1 MGEYTERKLSDEI
14 REVQREHLVEGA
26 VPIRLMKN
34 YYVGGKNKHVKYAI
48 RMATGLP
55 PSLLGYLQVDT
66 QGRLML
72 ALVADNLTAEDHATT
87 MSPIEMQSVRAAVL
101 AALMHRRS

>member
-14 REVQREHLVEGA
+14 HEVQREHLVEGA

-34 YYVGGKNKHVKYAI
+34 YYGSGKNRHVKYAI

-55 PSLLGYLQVDT
+55 PSLLGYLRVNTKGQ
-66 QGRLML
+66 LML
-72 ALVADNLTAEDHATT
+72 SLPEVFVPFEVY
-87 MSPIEMQSVRAAVL
+87 SVRAAVT
-101 AALMHRRS
+101 AALMHKGS